1 MRGKIME
8 LKDIVK
14 VIAET
19 YRDDAERNELET
31 CGEVFNFYDYDSK
44 ELKDE
49 IIYSLDHDFKGMD
62 VDFVSCD
69 DGSVV
74 LSDGT
79 DIPYRKLVSE
89 IRKYTF

>member
-1 MRGKIME
+1 ME

-19 YRDDAERNELET
+19 YREDAAREDLET
-31 CGEVFNFYDYDSK
+31 CGEVFNLYSYEPK

-49 IIYSLDHDFKGMD
+49 IIYSLEHDFQGMD
-62 VDFVSCD
+62 VDFTSYD
-69 DGSVV
+69 DGSIV
-74 LSDGT
+74 LDDGT

>member
-1 MRGKIME
+1 ME

-14 VIAET
+14 IIAET
-19 YRDDAERNELET
+19 YREDAEREDLET
-31 CGEVFNFYDYDSK
+31 CGEVFKFYGYEPDD
-44 ELKDE
+44 LKDE

-62 VDFVSCD
+62 VDFTSYD

-74 LSDGT
+74 LDDGT